1 MARTPAPTE
10 TLTAFLDRGCR
21 FEGTLSFQGTV
32 RIDGV
37 YRGDIVAGNTLILG
51 EQADVQGTITVD
63 EVIVGGQFSG
73 TIRAA
78 RRIVIKATGRVKADL
93 GAPALA
99 IEEGA
104 SFNGTVAMGANAT
117 LGREARSFDAL
128 PAVESSTAH

>member
-1 MARTPAPTE
+1 MARTTPSTE
-10 TLTAFLDRGCR
+10 ALTAFLDRGCR

-63 EVIVGGQFSG
+63 EVVVGGHFTG

-93 GAPALA
+93 AAPALG
-99 IEEGA
+99 IDEGA
-104 SFNGTVAMGANAT
+104 TFNGTVTMGAQA
-117 LGREARSFDAL
+117 GRAEARGFEHL